1 MAYTYEVGD
10 IVKLEKEASVWQFR
24 VGDPACGRR
33 FSSEMH
39 RMRTSDYDTA

>member
-10 IVKLEKEASVWQFR
+10 IVKLKKKHPCGSFEWE
-24 VGDPACGRR
+24 DPACGRR